1 SGELPAAQAL
11 EETALMLFRPIFPP
25 SSLTLTPS
33 HTLHD
38 LYLLHRSSLLT
49 IHLGEVLSARKKPL
63 ALSIECLTSAA
74 ESSQKVAHT
83 LAGTLSLGNPGASS
97 PIKDVS
103 PLASYTES
111 RSMKKPAEAL
121 LRDARRTSAE
131 AWNLLGI
138 LNETQGKNLPA
149 AMRCYERAVQ
159 WASSDRISNDMK
171 PHEGMLASEWASIWN
186 NYSRTKRNMEKNTS
200 QASLK

>member
-1 SGELPAAQAL
+1 
-11 EETALMLFRPIFPP
+11 
-25 SSLTLTPS
+25 
-33 HTLHD
+33 
-38 LYLLHRSSLLT
+38 
-49 IHLGEVLSARKKPL
+49 
-63 ALSIECLTSAA
+63 
-74 ESSQKVAHT
+74 VAHT